1 MNFDLIAFIFTTF
14 TSILAVFLWFRDE
27 LQKSKSNKIKLLYPF
42 FFIILSTTAIYY
54 YYQLDEIKK
63 IENEA
68 EKISKNWL
76 NVDMITFLSKGERL
90 GIILTGQTFLE
101 KYKSKFPDTYKE
113 FQALKKGRLGDYKPK
128 HGTNGEYDEYDD
140 LEDVCGATITI
151 IRAFKEV
158 DTTNN

>member
-1 MNFDLIAFIFTTF
+1 MNFDLIAFFLTTF
-14 TSILAVFLWFRDE
+14 TSILSVFLWFRDE
-27 LQKSKSNKIKLLYPF
+27 LQKSKNRRIKLLYPI
-42 FFIILSTTAIYY
+42 FFIILSTSAIYY

-68 EKISKNWL
+68 ERISKDWP

-128 HGTNGEYDEYDD
+128 HGTSGEYDEYND

-151 IRAFKEV
+151 IKTFKK
-158 DTTNN
+158 N